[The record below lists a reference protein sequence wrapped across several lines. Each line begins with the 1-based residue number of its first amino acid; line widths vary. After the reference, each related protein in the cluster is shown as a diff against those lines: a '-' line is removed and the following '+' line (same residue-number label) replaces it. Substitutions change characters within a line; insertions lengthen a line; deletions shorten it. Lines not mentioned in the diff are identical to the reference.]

1 MIRATEMKLKKNK
14 VLAELKKKPARKHYR
29 FTFGRGAQR
38 PQADSSNG
46 AKVEKKRSSRK
57 REARTE
63 VRVDSKPL
71 LIAPV
76 NGEKPVVEPLK
87 TRAGVDLTE
96 KIQELINLA
105 HERGYLTADD
115 INDAL
120 GDNQITP
127 EDIDEIYTR
136 LGSLDIEI
144 VDQTDSETPRAG
156 TEADTEVDEN
166 RGENLDD
173 PVRMY
178 MRQMAK
184 VPLLTREQ
192 EVAICKRIE
201 EAELTVKK
209 ILYGFGFAAKEHLA
223 IADKLLADPPKERFD
238 RVVVDSKVESRESH
252 LKDLRLLINKVKQL
266 DHTVDEKYAA
276 WLHATG
282 KKKARVFSDLQ
293 KLDKKLQT
301 TFARFYFKP
310 KVLEEMIVVADNV
323 HERMAASLSKLE
335 HLKRSH
341 SQSAHSQSHAEHRTL
356 RTLEAF
362 VRMPH
367 ENYIQTYRELKRHAR
382 EAHRAKTEMIEAN
395 LRLVISIAKKYI
407 NRGQSFL
414 DLIQEGN
421 IGLMKGVEKF
431 EYRRGYKF
439 STYATWW
446 IRQGITRSIADQS
459 RTIRIPVH
467 MIEIMNKL
475 WRVQKQ
481 LMQELGREATP
492 EEIADEMHMPV
503 FRVNSLLK
511 MGHQPI
517 SLHAPVGDDGDASF
531 GDFIEDKGAEN
542 PSEMTSFSLLKDKL
556 QTVLGT
562 LTERE
567 RKVLEYRFGLLDGS
581 ERTLEEVGRQYKVTR
596 ERIRQIEAK
605 ALRKLRHPTR
615 LTHLQG
621 FLEGTEPE

>member
-1 MIRATEMKLKKNK
+1 MKAKKNK
-14 VLAELKKKPARKHYR
+14 VLAELKKKPVRKHYR

-38 PQADSSNG
+38 PQAESTS
-46 AKVEKKRSSRK
+46 
-57 REARTE
+57 
-63 VRVDSKPL
+63 
-71 LIAPV
+71 
-76 NGEKPVVEPLK
+76 NGEKHERRPSSRDRRPRVEMPSPRAITPVVPANGEKQVVEPLK

-105 HERGYLTADD
+105 HERGFLTADD

-136 LGSLDIEI
+136 LGGLDIEI

-156 TEADTEVDEN
+156 NETDEVDEN

-201 EAELTVKK
+201 EAELAVKRK
-209 ILYGFGFAAKEHLA
+209 PYGFGFAAKEHPA

-252 LKDLRLLINKVKQL
+252 LKDLRVLIGKVKSI
-266 DHTVDEKYAA
+266 DHDVDQKYDA
-276 WLHATG
+276 WLHGTG
-282 KKKARVFSDLQ
+282 KRKTRIFSDLQ
-293 KLDKKLQT
+293 KLDKKLQV

-323 HERMAASLSKLE
+323 HERMASCLSKLE

-341 SQSAHSQSHAEHRTL
+341 AASAHAQSHAEHRTL

-367 ENYIQTYRELKRHAR
+367 ETYMQTYRELKRHAR
-382 EAHRAKTEMIEAN
+382 DAHRAKTEMIEAN

-431 EYRRGYKF
+431 EYRR
-439 STYATWW
+439 
-446 IRQGITRSIADQS
+446 
-459 RTIRIPVH
+459 
-467 MIEIMNKL
+467 
-475 WRVQKQ
+475 
-481 LMQELGREATP
+481 
-492 EEIADEMHMPV
+492 
-503 FRVNSLLK
+503 
-511 MGHQPI
+511 
-517 SLHAPVGDDGDASF
+517 
-531 GDFIEDKGAEN
+531 
-542 PSEMTSFSLLKDKL
+542 
-556 QTVLGT
+556 
-562 LTERE
+562 
-567 RKVLEYRFGLLDGS
+567 
-581 ERTLEEVGRQYKVTR
+581 
-596 ERIRQIEAK
+596 
-605 ALRKLRHPTR
+605 
-615 LTHLQG
+615 
-621 FLEGTEPE
+621 

>member
-1 MIRATEMKLKKNK
+1 M
-14 VLAELKKKPARKHYR
+14 PAKRD
-29 FTFGRGAQR
+29 FALS
-38 PQADSSNG
+38 PASNG
-46 AKVEKKRSSRK
+46 SRP
-57 REARTE
+57 AT
-63 VRVDSKPL
+63 L
-71 LIAPV
+71 Q
-76 NGEKPVVEPLK
+76 EPIK
-87 TRAGVDLTE
+87 TRSGQDLTE

-105 HERGYLTADD
+105 HERGFLTADD

-120 GDNQITP
+120 GDAIVTA
-127 EDIDEIYTR
+127 EDVDEVYTR
-136 LGSLDIEI
+136 LGNLDIEI
-144 VDQTDSETPRAG
+144 VDHAEGEVPSRA
-156 TEADTEVDEN
+156 EEEPEESRVEN
-166 RGENLDD
+166 VDD

-184 VPLLTREQ
+184 VPLLSREQ

-201 EAELTVKK
+201 EAEVGLKK
-209 ILYGFGFAAKEHLA
+209 ILYRFGFTAKEHLA
-223 IADKLLADPPKERFD
+223 VAEKLMADPPKERFD
-238 RVVVDSKVESRESH
+238 RVVIDTKVESRDSH
-252 LKDLRLLINKVKQL
+252 LEDLRVICAKVQNL
-266 DHTVDEKYAA
+266 DHQVDLKYAEWHKA
-276 WLHATG
+276 SAA
-282 KKKARVFSDLQ
+282 KKKKVWTAFE
-293 KLDKKLQT
+293 KLDKKLQG
-301 TFARFYFKP
+301 TFVSFSYKP
-310 KVLEEMIVVADNV
+310 KVLEEMIVVADNI
-323 HERMAASLSKLE
+323 HERFQTSLTKVRSREGRLPAAVQQQE
-335 HLKRSH
+335 E
-341 SQSAHSQSHAEHRTL
+341 ATL
-356 RTLEAF
+356 RALESF
-362 VRMPH
+362 VRMPRD
-367 ENYIQTYRELKRHAR
+367 QFLGTYRDLKRFA
-382 EAHRAKTEMIEAN
+382 EQALRAKNEMIEAN

-503 FRVNSLLK
+503 FRIRALLK

-517 SLHAPVGDDGDASF
+517 SLHAPVGDDGDANF

-542 PSEMTSFSLLKDKL
+542 PSETTSFSLLKMKL
-556 QTVLGT
+556 QDVLTT

-567 RKVLEYRFGLLDGS
+567 RKVLEYRFGLLDGN

-621 FLEGTEPE
+621 FLEGTEAE

>member
-1 MIRATEMKLKKNK
+1 MKSKTNK
-14 VLAELKKKPARKHYR
+14 VLAELKKRPARKHYR

-38 PQADSSNG
+38 PQADLLNG
-46 AKVEKKRSSRK
+46 KVAEKRSRKKRETRPEAPLGRALTPGVPAPIEKK
-57 REARTE
+57 
-63 VRVDSKPL
+63 PM
-71 LIAPV
+71 
-76 NGEKPVVEPLK
+76 VEPLK

-120 GDNQITP
+120 GDNHITP

-144 VDQTDSETPRAG
+144 VDQTDAETPRS
-156 TEADTEVDEN
+156 TNDTEEIDEN

-201 EAELTVKK
+201 EAELAVKR

-252 LKDLRLLINKVKQL
+252 LKDLRVLINKVKQI
-266 DHTVDEKYAA
+266 DQGVDEKYAK
-276 WLHATG
+276 WIHSTG
-282 KKKARVFSDLQ
+282 SKKARAFADLQ

-301 TFARFYFKP
+301 TFSRFYFKP
-310 KVLEEMIVVADNV
+310 KVLEEMIIVADNV
-323 HERMAASLSKLE
+323 HERMATCLSKLE

-341 SQSAHSQSHAEHRTL
+341 SASAHSQTLAEHRTL

-367 ENYIQTYRELKRHAR
+367 ESYIQTYRELKQHAR

-503 FRVNSLLK
+503 FRVTSLLK

-542 PSEMTSFSLLKDKL
+542 PSEMTSFSLLKEKL

-562 LTERE
+562 LSERE
-567 RKVLEYRFGLLDGS
+567 RKVLEYRFGLVDGS

-621 FLEGTEPE
+621 FLEGTEPQSQ

>member
-1 MIRATEMKLKKNK
+1 MKSKRNK
-14 VLAELKKKPARKHYR
+14 VLAELKKKTARKHYR

-38 PQADSSNG
+38 PQGDSHNGNGNGNGHAKQAEKRPKKGRDGADF
-46 AKVEKKRSSRK
+46 V
-57 REARTE
+57 
-63 VRVDSKPL
+63 P
-71 LIAPV
+71 APRQV
-76 NGEKPVVEPLK
+76 TPAAAPNGEKGAVEPLK

-120 GDNQITP
+120 GDNHITP

-144 VDQTDSETPRAG
+144 VDQTDSEAPRG
-156 TEADTEVDEN
+156 PEAEEVEEN

-201 EAELTVKK
+201 EAEITVKK

-252 LKDLRLLINKVKQL
+252 LKDLRVLIGKVKQL
-266 DHTVDEKYAA
+266 DHQVDEKYDT

-282 KKKARVFSDLQ
+282 PRKARIFADLQ

-323 HERMAASLSKLE
+323 HERMAGCLSKLE

-341 SQSAHSQSHAEHRTL
+341 SSSAHAQSHAEHRTL

-367 ENYIQTYRELKRHAR
+367 ETYVQTYHELKRHAR

-542 PSEMTSFSLLKDKL
+542 PSDMTSFSLLKEKL

-621 FLEGTEPE
+621 FLEGTEAQ

>member
-1 MIRATEMKLKKNK
+1 MKLKKNK

-38 PQADSSNG
+38 PQADSTNGNG
-46 AKVEKKRSSRK
+46 AKVEKKRSNRR
-57 REARTE
+57 REARPE
-63 VRVDSKPL
+63 LPIVSKPL
-71 LIAPV
+71 LTGSA
-76 NGEKPVVEPLK
+76 NGEKPTVEPLK

-144 VDQTDSETPRAG
+144 VDQTESETPRAG
-156 TEADTEVDEN
+156 AEADTEVDEN

-252 LKDLRLLINKVKQL
+252 LKDLRVLINKVKQL
-266 DHTVDEKYAA
+266 DHTVDDKYSA

-542 PSEMTSFSLLKDKL
+542 PSDMTSFSLLKDKL

>member
-1 MIRATEMKLKKNK
+1 MKSKKHK

-38 PQADSSNG
+38 PQAESTNG
-46 AKVEKKRSSRK
+46 DHAEKKRSRSRQP
-57 REARTE
+57 RLEMPAPRA
-63 VRVDSKPL
+63 
-71 LIAPV
+71 IAPV
-76 NGEKPVVEPLK
+76 VPANGEKPSMEPLK

-120 GDNQITP
+120 GDNHITP
-127 EDIDEIYTR
+127 DDIDEIYTR
-136 LGSLDIEI
+136 LGGLDIEI
-144 VDQTDSETPRAG
+144 VDQTDSDTPRASNE
-156 TEADTEVDEN
+156 TDEVDEN

-201 EAELTVKK
+201 EAELAVKR

-252 LKDLRLLINKVKQL
+252 LKDLRVLIGKVKVL
-266 DHTVDEKYAA
+266 DHNVDEKYDA

-282 KKKARVFSDLQ
+282 KRKARVFSDLQ

-301 TFARFYFKP
+301 TFSRFYFKP

-323 HERMAASLSKLE
+323 HERMASSLSKLE

-341 SQSAHSQSHAEHRTL
+341 SASAHSQNLAEHRTL

-367 ENYIQTYRELKRHAR
+367 ETYIQTYRELKRHAR
-382 EAHRAKTEMIEAN
+382 DAHRAKTEMIEAN

-439 STYATWW
+439 STYAIWW
-446 IRQGITRSIADQS
+446 RS
-459 RTIRIPVH
+459 
-467 MIEIMNKL
+467 
-475 WRVQKQ
+475 
-481 LMQELGREATP
+481 
-492 EEIADEMHMPV
+492 
-503 FRVNSLLK
+503 
-511 MGHQPI
+511 
-517 SLHAPVGDDGDASF
+517 
-531 GDFIEDKGAEN
+531 ED
-542 PSEMTSFSLLKDKL
+542 
-556 QTVLGT
+556 
-562 LTERE
+562 
-567 RKVLEYRFGLLDGS
+567 
-581 ERTLEEVGRQYKVTR
+581 
-596 ERIRQIEAK
+596 
-605 ALRKLRHPTR
+605 TR
-615 LTHLQG
+615 LNSSHVIVSRM
-621 FLEGTEPE
+621 PSSA

>member
-1 MIRATEMKLKKNK
+1 MKAKKNK
-14 VLAELKKKPARKHYR
+14 VLAELKKKPVRKHYR

-38 PQADSSNG
+38 PQAESTS
-46 AKVEKKRSSRK
+46 
-57 REARTE
+57 
-63 VRVDSKPL
+63 
-71 LIAPV
+71 
-76 NGEKPVVEPLK
+76 NGEKHERRPSSRDRRPRVEMPSPRAITPVVPANGEKQVVEPLK

-105 HERGYLTADD
+105 HERGFLTADD

-136 LGSLDIEI
+136 LGGLDIEI

-156 TEADTEVDEN
+156 NETDEVDEN

-201 EAELTVKK
+201 EAELAVKR

-252 LKDLRLLINKVKQL
+252 LKDLRVLIGKVKSI
-266 DHTVDEKYAA
+266 DHDVDQKYDA
-276 WLHATG
+276 WLHGTG
-282 KKKARVFSDLQ
+282 KRKARIFSDLQ
-293 KLDKKLQT
+293 KLDKKLQV

-323 HERMAASLSKLE
+323 HERMASCLSKLE

-341 SQSAHSQSHAEHRTL
+341 AASAHAQSHAEHRTL

-367 ENYIQTYRELKRHAR
+367 ETYMQTYRELKRHAR
-382 EAHRAKTEMIEAN
+382 DAHRAKTEMIEAN

-542 PSEMTSFSLLKDKL
+542 PSEMTSFSLLKEKL

-621 FLEGTEPE
+621 FLEGTEPEAAAS